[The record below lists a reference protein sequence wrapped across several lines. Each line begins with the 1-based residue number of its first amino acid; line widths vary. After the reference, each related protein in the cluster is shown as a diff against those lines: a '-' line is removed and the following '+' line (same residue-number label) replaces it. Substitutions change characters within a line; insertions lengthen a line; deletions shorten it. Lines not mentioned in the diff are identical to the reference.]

1 MKILFIDTTTSDI
14 AVAVIKDNEIY
25 NVSQRD
31 AGVKHSQTLC
41 GKVSEVLE
49 LSKIGFDD
57 LDAYA
62 CAVGPGSFTG
72 IRIGISTLKGYC
84 TAKERPYVEMNSL
97 EAIACSQNC
106 GNMGCSVIDAGNGY
120 YYYDKLNGIS
130 KTVVPYDDERVKNC
144 GRAGGA
150 CDYIDGALKLVRE
163 KYNRGE
169 FVCSLAPVY
178 IRRSQAEI
186 ALENKVSK
194 NG

>member
-72 IRIGISTLKGYC
+72 IRIGISTLKG
-84 TAKERPYVEMNSL
+84 
-97 EAIACSQNC
+97 
-106 GNMGCSVIDAGNGY
+106 
-120 YYYDKLNGIS
+120 
-130 KTVVPYDDERVKNC
+130 
-144 GRAGGA
+144 
-150 CDYIDGALKLVRE
+150 
-163 KYNRGE
+163 
-169 FVCSLAPVY
+169 
-178 IRRSQAEI
+178 
-186 ALENKVSK
+186 
-194 NG
+194 